1 MTAVPSSSATGT
13 DEAAAPT
20 ETPTEIP
27 TEIPTETP
35 IQAADGATHARPLTP
50 LVVPRD
56 GVPEVLTD
64 ERSLAQAAEAIAAGS
79 GPIGMDAERASG
91 YRYGQRAYLVQVRR
105 AGAGTF
111 LVDPVALPDLSPL
124 EDAIGD
130 AEWIV
135 HAATQDLV
143 CLAEVGL
150 RPRVLFDTEL
160 GGRLAG
166 LPRVGL
172 GAMVEHYLGLQLAK
186 EHSAVDWSVR
196 PLPEPWLRYAALD
209 VEVLVDLRD
218 AVGADLERQGKAG
231 WAAEEFQSLLTFTG
245 PERRV
250 DPWRRTSGIH
260 RIRARRGTA
269 IVRELWL
276 WRDELAQ
283 QRDVSPGRIVPDAAI
298 AEIAIAHQRAERAPR
313 SLTSSD
319 PRLARSIRRH
329 QEALLEVLSEAL
341 ALPEADLP
349 PLALPSTGPP
359 PPRTW
364 ADKDPVAA
372 ARLARARELLAGLS
386 QELAIPV
393 ENVLTPDLLRR
404 YLWDGPPAPTT
415 ADVAEALARM
425 GARRW
430 QTSLAAPLIA
440 RACSEHPTTS

>member
-1 MTAVPSSSATGT
+1 MSAEPSSPATP
-13 DEAAAPT
+13 EPT
-20 ETPTEIP
+20 
-27 TEIPTETP
+27 
-35 IQAADGATHARPLTP
+35 RPLTP
-50 LVVPRD
+50 LTMPSD
-56 GVPEVLTD
+56 GVPEVVTD
-64 ERSLAQAAEAIAAGS
+64 ERALLRAAAAIAAGS
-79 GPIGMDAERASG
+79 GPIGVDAERASG

-105 AGAGTF
+105 QGAGTV
-111 LVDPVALPDLSPL
+111 LLDPVAVPDLSPL
-124 EDAIGD
+124 DRAIGD
-130 AEWIV
+130 AEWIL

-150 RPRVLFDTEL
+150 QPRVLFDTEL

-186 EHSAVDWSVR
+186 EHSAVDWSIR

-209 VEVLVDLRD
+209 VEVLVDLRH
-218 AVGADLERQGKAG
+218 AVHADLERQGKAG
-231 WAAEEFQSLLTFTG
+231 WAAEEFQSLLQFTG
-245 PERRV
+245 PEPRV

-269 IVRELWL
+269 IVRELWV
-276 WRDELAQ
+276 WRDELAR

-298 AEIAIAHQRAERAPR
+298 AEIAIAHQRAERPPR
-313 SLTSSD
+313 TLTSSD

-329 QEALLEVLSEAL
+329 QEALIDVVGAAL
-341 ALPEADLP
+341 ALPEEDLP

-364 ADKDPVAA
+364 ADRDPVAA

-386 QELAIPV
+386 EELVIPV

-404 YLWDGPPAPTT
+404 YLWEGPAAPTT
-415 ADVAEALARM
+415 AAVAEELAAM
-425 GARRW
+425 GARTW
-430 QTSLAAPLIA
+430 QTRLAAPLIA
-440 RACSEHPTTS
+440 LACAEHPRA

>member
-1 MTAVPSSSATGT
+1 MSAEPSSPGT
-13 DEAAAPT
+13 PEPT
-20 ETPTEIP
+20 
-27 TEIPTETP
+27 
-35 IQAADGATHARPLTP
+35 RPLTP
-50 LVVPRD
+50 LTMPSD
-56 GVPEVLTD
+56 GVPEVITD
-64 ERSLAQAAEAIAAGS
+64 ERELLRAAAAIAAGS
-79 GPIGMDAERASG
+79 GPIGVDAERASG
-91 YRYGQRAYLVQVRR
+91 YRYGQRAYLVQLRR
-105 AGAGTF
+105 QGAGTF
-111 LVDPVALPDLSPL
+111 LLDPVAVPDLSPL
-124 EDAIGD
+124 DRAIGD
-130 AEWIV
+130 AEWIL

-150 RPRVLFDTEL
+150 QPRVLFDTEL

-186 EHSAVDWSVR
+186 EHSAVDWSIR

-209 VEVLVDLRD
+209 VEVLVDLRH
-218 AVGADLERQGKAG
+218 AVHADLERQGKAG
-231 WAAEEFQSLLTFTG
+231 WAAEEFQSLLQFTG
-245 PERRV
+245 PEPRV

-276 WRDELAQ
+276 WRDELAR

-298 AEIAIAHQRAERAPR
+298 AEIAIAHQRAERPPR

-319 PRLARSIRRH
+319 PRLARSVRRH
-329 QEALLEVLSEAL
+329 QEALIDVVGAAL
-341 ALPEADLP
+341 TLPEEDLP

-364 ADKDPVAA
+364 ADRDPVAA

-386 QELAIPV
+386 EELVIPV

-404 YLWDGPPAPTT
+404 YLWEGPPAPTT
-415 ADVAEALARM
+415 AAVADELAAM
-425 GARRW
+425 GARTW
-430 QTSLAAPLIA
+430 QTRLAAPLIA
-440 RACSEHPTTS
+440 LACAEHPRD